1 MRTSAC
7 IALGLVLGLPQRG
20 TIDILVRVLQD
31 GSVPK
36 QVVCETLAKI
46 GAEEL
51 LLEIVKGSPKNDFKL
66 RQSAIASFASVR
78 LTSPLLPLLLEEL
91 LKSSRDVRVETR
103 ELCLLTLATMRERV
117 Q

>member
-1 MRTSAC
+1 MR
-7 IALGLVLGLPQRG
+7 I
-20 TIDILVRVLQD
+20 LQD

-78 LTSPLLPLLLEEL
+78 LTSTLLPLLLEEL
-91 LKSSRDVRVETR
+91 LKCSRDSRVETR
-103 ELCLLTLATMRERV
+103 
-117 Q
+117 